1 MRVWKL
7 GRFWRG
13 KGAGGKVLLFTNKLE
28 ALLYVN
34 GFGTDQAAELHY
46 LMCEK
51 KINAIEKAIAKL
63 EAKNADRN

>member
-13 KGAGGKVLLFTNKLE
+13 KDAGGKVVLFVNKLE
-28 ALLYVN
+28 ALLYAN
-34 GFGTDQAAELHY
+34 GFGTDQAAELRY
-46 LMCEK
+46 LMCGK

-63 EAKNADRN
+63 EAKNAGRN